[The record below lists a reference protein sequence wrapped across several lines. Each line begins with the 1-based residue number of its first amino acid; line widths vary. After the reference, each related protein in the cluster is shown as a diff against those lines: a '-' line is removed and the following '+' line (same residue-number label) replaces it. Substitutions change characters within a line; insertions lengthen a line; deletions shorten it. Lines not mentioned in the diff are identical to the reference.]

1 MLHRSA
7 RKVGV
12 EMNRERMEEKPQK
25 HVQHFLP
32 ASGKTTGAKV
42 TMQLSAVDVRA
53 SQVYRGGT
61 QCPTMCWDLYRPSAP
76 PRFLQKAPWRSRAL
90 LLQNIDVGATRGT
103 PTQPPGWRRSTRVV
117 HRLPDGH
124 PFMAVSVI
132 HW

>member
-42 TMQLSAVDVRA
+42 TMQLSAVNVRA
-53 SQVYRGGT
+53 SQVYRGGLSVQ
-61 QCPTMCWDLYRPSAP
+61 QCAGTCIDLQHLPASCRKHPGDPGPFCSRISMWERPE
-76 PRFLQKAPWRSRAL
+76 AL
-90 LLQNIDVGATRGT
+90 LRSLQDGGEALGLSIAFQMAT
-103 PTQPPGWRRSTRVV
+103 PSWPS
-117 HRLPDGH
+117 L
-124 PFMAVSVI
+124 
-132 HW
+132 